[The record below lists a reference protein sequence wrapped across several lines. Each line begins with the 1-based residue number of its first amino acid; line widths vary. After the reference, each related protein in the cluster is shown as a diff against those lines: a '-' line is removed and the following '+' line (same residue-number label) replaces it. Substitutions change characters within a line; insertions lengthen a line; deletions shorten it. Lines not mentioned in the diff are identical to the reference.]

1 MESTMS
7 IVKKNGTEICFV
19 IVNRL
24 KFDISKIEEWE
35 QKDDM
40 EISFVTVNKFDDDI
54 SKIINHKKKTDEKEE
69 DREEDKEQDIITQ
82 EWPRDLITQE
92 WPRDT
97 ESESD
102 WEENRRMERYWLRE
116 LA

>member
-82 EWPRDLITQE
+82 EWPRD
-92 WPRDT
+92 T